1 MGEAIDQLVLTNI
14 GRDAKHENFSGV
26 PVWVGPAANF
36 LLAVKSAF
44 ICVSW
49 QKPVLAALHDVSWRL
64 AIDLYAPDD
73 LESEVYLIRDSPR
86 KFCGRMILILGTLL
100 LCTFLAVQFE
110 EILDALEAL
119 TSSLFKSL
127 NAIIVPCWAYYTL
140 CGSQLQDSPKLRV
153 LLISLTAFGFV
164 W

>member
-1 MGEAIDQLVLTNI
+1 
-14 GRDAKHENFSGV
+14 
-26 PVWVGPAANF
+26 
-36 LLAVKSAF
+36 
-44 ICVSW
+44 
-49 QKPVLAALHDVSWRL
+49 
-64 AIDLYAPDD
+64 
-73 LESEVYLIRDSPR
+73 
-86 KFCGRMILILGTLL
+86 MILILGTLL

-164 W
+164 WLLLGSISTVIDMANRIGQSNEETE